1 MILFL
6 RKYCVLWGFLNDLQF
21 LGTASDWLKKSGQ
34 QIEWY
39 WFCLRKKRR
48 KRSFSALS
56 ELSPWRTEPVYFFA
70 CFFAHWGKKERSVCI
85 LAKGLRL
92 TLENHFPLANVLKLR
107 SGISREICNLYPHR
121 PLKKIY
127 SVNYQICRC
136 YVGCIK
142 SPSDISFSLIIFRPP
157 PFAKN

>member
-1 MILFL
+1 M
-6 RKYCVLWGFLNDLQF
+6 
-21 LGTASDWLKKSGQ
+21 AKKSGQ
-34 QIEWY
+34 QIESY
-39 WFCLRKKRR
+39 WFCLRKKRH

-70 CFFAHWGKKERSVCI
+70 HWGKKERSVCI
-85 LAKGLRL
+85 LVKGLRL
-92 TLENHFPLANVLKLR
+92 ALENHFPLANVLKVR

-136 YVGCIK
+136 CVEYIK
-142 SPSDISFSLIIFRPP
+142 SPSDISFSLIIFRPLL
-157 PFAKN
+157 FAKN